1 MISGLQGIKSLNV
14 VLILALLIANVGK
27 MPVTLVNLTVFLF
40 LCRLFINRKLQDEK
54 AYLSAFV
61 AAGCGCDC
69 LWR

>member
-1 MISGLQGIKSLNV
+1 LFF
-14 VLILALLIANVGK
+14 IANVGK

-69 LWR
+69 LWRESKIEKAVSIGNAG